1 VLRNRPWGWLY
12 KENRYRWSAPIFY
25 FANPGKQASLTGL
38 DCFLPR
44 QSGIGSGLWGSLQRK
59 PVPLARY
66 HFFIPQIQG
75 SKLPSQDWIASSP
88 AKAGSEAAFGVA
100 YKENRYRWR
109 ATIFLFRKSME
120 ASFPH
125 RTGLLPPPP
134 KRDRK
139 RPLG

>member
-1 VLRNRPWGWLY
+1 LIISSGDWIDF
-12 KENRYRWSAPIFY
+12 SA
-25 FANPGKQASLTGL
+25 ARLHSQTGAAE
-38 DCFLPR
+38 
-44 QSGIGSGLWGSLQRK
+44 SAKVMALQRK

-109 ATIFLFRKSME
+109 ATIFLFRKSRE
-120 ASFPH
+120 ASFPDLLH
-125 RTGLLPPPP
+125 KKTGY
-134 KRDRK
+134 
-139 RPLG
+139 